1 MIKFEVGKTYATR
14 SICDHDCIYTIE
26 VIRRT
31 NKTLT
36 YQESN
41 NIKRVKIR
49 FTEDSEYIK
58 LGNYSMAPVFYANKK
73 SIEEK
78 KKSVS
83 NVENKIIVEKYFVI
97 SRYYNSGKTIAFIE
111 MNSTK
116 YKTEYIRNFD
126 QYVDEFS
133 TLEEA
138 EECLQECL
146 SA

>member
-1 MIKFEVGKTYATR
+1 MIKFEVGKTYFAK
-14 SICDHDCIYTIE
+14 SVCDHDCIYTIE
-26 VIRRT
+26 VIKRTDKTITYKEDDTVRRA
-31 NKTLT
+31 
-36 YQESN
+36 
-41 NIKRVKIR
+41 KIR
-49 FTEDSEYIK
+49 FNDDNNCEYIRV
-58 LGNYSMAPVFYANKK
+58 GNHSMAPNFSA
-73 SIEEK
+73 
-78 KKSVS
+78 
-83 NVENKIIVEKYFVI
+83 ENMVLEDKEIISTIEKYFVI
-97 SRYYNSGKTIAFIE
+97 SRYYDNGKTIAFIE

>member
-26 VIRRT
+26 VIKRTDKTITYKEYDTVRRA
-31 NKTLT
+31 
-36 YQESN
+36 
-41 NIKRVKIR
+41 KIR
-49 FTEDSEYIK
+49 FNDDYEYIRV
-58 LGNYSMAPVFYANKK
+58 GNYSMAPNFSAKNFTEYK
-73 SIEEK
+73 
-78 KKSVS
+78 
-83 NVENKIIVEKYFVI
+83 ENESTIEKYFVI
-97 SRYYNSGKTIAFIE
+97 SRYYDNGKTIAFIE

>member
-14 SICDHDCIYTIE
+14 SVCDHDCMFTIG
-26 VIRRT
+26 V
-31 NKTLT
+31 
-36 YQESN
+36 
-41 NIKRVKIR
+41 IKRTDKTITYKEDDTVRRAKIR
-49 FTEDSEYIK
+49 FSDDYEYIRV
-58 LGNYSMAPVFYANKK
+58 GNYSMAPNFSAKGLV
-73 SIEEK
+73 IEDKENE
-78 KKSVS
+78 S
-83 NVENKIIVEKYFVI
+83 NTEKYFVI
-97 SRYYNSGKTIAFIE
+97 SRYYDNGKTIAFIE

>member
-14 SICDHDCIYTIE
+14 SVCDHDCIYTIQ
-26 VIRRT
+26 V
-31 NKTLT
+31 
-36 YQESN
+36 
-41 NIKRVKIR
+41 IKRTDKTITYKEEDTVRRAKIR
-49 FTEDSEYIK
+49 FNNVCEYIRI
-58 LGNYSMAPVFYANKK
+58 GNYSMAPNFSAENIVLEDKEN
-73 SIEEK
+73 
-78 KKSVS
+78 VS
-83 NVENKIIVEKYFVI
+83 TTEKYFVI
-97 SRYYNSGKTIAFIE
+97 SRYYDTGKTVAFIE
-111 MNSTK
+111 TTSTK

>member
-1 MIKFEVGKTYATR
+1 MIKFEIGKTYATR
-14 SICDHDCIYTIE
+14 SVCDHDCMFTIE
-26 VIRRT
+26 VIKRTDKTITYKEDDTVRRA
-31 NKTLT
+31 
-36 YQESN
+36 
-41 NIKRVKIR
+41 KIR
-49 FTEDSEYIK
+49 FSDDYEYIRV
-58 LGNYSMAPVFYANKK
+58 GNYSMAPNFSAKGLV
-73 SIEEK
+73 IEDKENE
-78 KKSVS
+78 S
-83 NVENKIIVEKYFVI
+83 NTEKYFVI
-97 SRYYNSGKTIAFIE
+97 SRYYDNGKTIAFIE

>member
-26 VIRRT
+26 VIKRTDKTITYKEDDTIRRA
-31 NKTLT
+31 
-36 YQESN
+36 
-41 NIKRVKIR
+41 KIR
-49 FTEDSEYIK
+49 FSDDYEYIRV
-58 LGNYSMAPVFYANKK
+58 GNYSMAPNFTAKGLV
-73 SIEEK
+73 IEDKENE
-78 KKSVS
+78 S
-83 NVENKIIVEKYFVI
+83 NAEKYFVI
-97 SRYYNSGKTIAFIE
+97 SRYYDNGKTIAFIE

-133 TLEEA
+133 TLDEA

>member
-14 SICDHDCIYTIE
+14 SVCDHDCMFTIE
-26 VIRRT
+26 VIKRTDKTITYKEDDTVRRA
-31 NKTLT
+31 
-36 YQESN
+36 
-41 NIKRVKIR
+41 KIR
-49 FTEDSEYIK
+49 FSDDYEYIRV
-58 LGNYSMAPVFYANKK
+58 GNYSMAPNFSAKGLV
-73 SIEEK
+73 IEDKENE
-78 KKSVS
+78 S
-83 NVENKIIVEKYFVI
+83 NTEKYFVI
-97 SRYYNSGKTIAFIE
+97 SRYYDNGKTIAFIE

>member
-1 MIKFEVGKTYATR
+1 MATNF
-14 SICDHDCIYTIE
+14 SAKGMVQNDKE
-26 VIRRT
+26 
-31 NKTLT
+31 N
-36 YQESN
+36 ES
-41 NIKRVKIR
+41 
-49 FTEDSEYIK
+49 TT
-58 LGNYSMAPVFYANKK
+58 
-73 SIEEK
+73 
-78 KKSVS
+78 
-83 NVENKIIVEKYFVI
+83 EKYFVI
-97 SRYYNSGKTIAFIE
+97 SRYYDNGKTIAFIE

>member
-26 VIRRT
+26 VIKRTDKTITYKEYDTVRRA
-31 NKTLT
+31 
-36 YQESN
+36 
-41 NIKRVKIR
+41 KIR
-49 FTEDSEYIK
+49 FNDDYEYIRV
-58 LGNYSMAPVFYANKK
+58 GNYSMAPNFSAKGLV
-73 SIEEK
+73 IEDKENE
-78 KKSVS
+78 S
-83 NVENKIIVEKYFVI
+83 NTEKYFVI
-97 SRYYNSGKTIAFIE
+97 SRYYDNGKTIAFIE

>member
-26 VIRRT
+26 VIKRTDKTITYKEYDTVRRA
-31 NKTLT
+31 
-36 YQESN
+36 
-41 NIKRVKIR
+41 KIR
-49 FTEDSEYIK
+49 FNDDYEYIRV
-58 LGNYSMAPVFYANKK
+58 GNYSMAPNFSAKGLA
-73 SIEEK
+73 IEDKENE
-78 KKSVS
+78 S
-83 NVENKIIVEKYFVI
+83 NTEKYFVI
-97 SRYYNSGKTIAFIE
+97 SRYYDNGKTIAFIE
-111 MNSTK
+111 INSTK

>member
-14 SICDHDCIYTIE
+14 SVCDHDCMFTIE
-26 VIRRT
+26 VIKRTDKTITYKEDDTVRRA
-31 NKTLT
+31 
-36 YQESN
+36 
-41 NIKRVKIR
+41 KIR
-49 FTEDSEYIK
+49 FSDDYEYIRV
-58 LGNYSMAPVFYANKK
+58 GNYSMAPNFSAKGLV
-73 SIEEK
+73 IEDKENE
-78 KKSVS
+78 S
-83 NVENKIIVEKYFVI
+83 NTEKYFVI
-97 SRYYNSGKTIAFIE
+97 SRYYDNGKTIAFIE
-111 MNSTK
+111 INSTK

>member
-14 SICDHDCIYTIE
+14 SICDHGCIYTIE
-26 VIRRT
+26 VIKRTDKTVTYKEDDTVRRA
-31 NKTLT
+31 
-36 YQESN
+36 
-41 NIKRVKIR
+41 KIR
-49 FTEDSEYIK
+49 FIDDYEYIRV
-58 LGNYSMAPVFYANKK
+58 GNYSMAPNFSAKGLV
-73 SIEEK
+73 IEDKENE
-78 KKSVS
+78 S
-83 NVENKIIVEKYFVI
+83 NTEKYFVI
-97 SRYYNSGKTIAFIE
+97 SRYYDNGKTIAFIE

>member
-26 VIRRT
+26 VIKRTDKTITYKEDDTVRRA
-31 NKTLT
+31 
-36 YQESN
+36 
-41 NIKRVKIR
+41 KIR
-49 FTEDSEYIK
+49 FSDDYEYIRV
-58 LGNYSMAPVFYANKK
+58 GNYSMAPNFSAKGLV
-73 SIEEK
+73 IEDKENE
-78 KKSVS
+78 S
-83 NVENKIIVEKYFVI
+83 NTEKYFVI
-97 SRYYNSGKTIAFIE
+97 SRYYDNGKTIAFIE
-111 MNSTK
+111 INSTK

-126 QYVDEFS
+126 QCVDEFS

>member
-26 VIRRT
+26 VIKRTDKTITYKEDDTVRRA
-31 NKTLT
+31 
-36 YQESN
+36 
-41 NIKRVKIR
+41 KIR
-49 FTEDSEYIK
+49 FSDDYEYIRV
-58 LGNYSMAPVFYANKK
+58 GNYSMAPNFSAKGLV
-73 SIEEK
+73 IEDKENE
-78 KKSVS
+78 S
-83 NVENKIIVEKYFVI
+83 NTEKYFVI
-97 SRYYNSGKTIAFIE
+97 SRYYDNGKTIAFIE

>member
-26 VIRRT
+26 VIKRTDKTITYKEDDTVRRA
-31 NKTLT
+31 
-36 YQESN
+36 
-41 NIKRVKIR
+41 KIR
-49 FTEDSEYIK
+49 FSDDYEYIRV
-58 LGNYSMAPVFYANKK
+58 GNYSMAPNFSAKNLV
-73 SIEEK
+73 IEDKENE
-78 KKSVS
+78 S
-83 NVENKIIVEKYFVI
+83 NTEKYFVI
-97 SRYYNSGKTIAFIE
+97 SRYYDNGKTIAFIE

>member
-1 MIKFEVGKTYATR
+1 
-14 SICDHDCIYTIE
+14 
-26 VIRRT
+26 
-31 NKTLT
+31 
-36 YQESN
+36 
-41 NIKRVKIR
+41 
-49 FTEDSEYIK
+49 
-58 LGNYSMAPVFYANKK
+58 MAPNFSAKDLV
-73 SIEEK
+73 IEDKENI
-78 KKSVS
+78 S
-83 NVENKIIVEKYFVI
+83 NIEKYFVI
-97 SRYYNSGKTIAFIE
+97 SRYYYNGKTIAFIE

>member
-14 SICDHDCIYTIE
+14 SVCDHDCVFTLE
-26 VIRRT
+26 VIKRTDKTITYKEDDTVRRA
-31 NKTLT
+31 
-36 YQESN
+36 
-41 NIKRVKIR
+41 KIR
-49 FTEDSEYIK
+49 FNDDYEYIK
-58 LGNYSMAPVFYANKK
+58 VGNYSMAPNFSAKDLVTEDKEN
-73 SIEEK
+73 E
-78 KKSVS
+78 S
-83 NVENKIIVEKYFVI
+83 NTEKYFVI
-97 SRYYNSGKTIAFIE
+97 SRYYDNGKTIAFIE

>member
-26 VIRRT
+26 VIKRTDKTITYKEDDTVRRA
-31 NKTLT
+31 
-36 YQESN
+36 
-41 NIKRVKIR
+41 KIR
-49 FTEDSEYIK
+49 FNDDNNCEYIRI
-58 LGNYSMAPVFYANKK
+58 GNYSMSPNFSAKDLVTEYK
-73 SIEEK
+73 
-78 KKSVS
+78 
-83 NVENKIIVEKYFVI
+83 ENESTTEKYFVI
-97 SRYYNSGKTIAFIE
+97 SRYYDNGKTIAFIE

>member
-1 MIKFEVGKTYATR
+1 MSPNFSAENMVLEDKEII
-14 SICDHDCIYTIE
+14 SII
-26 VIRRT
+26 
-31 NKTLT
+31 
-36 YQESN
+36 
-41 NIKRVKIR
+41 
-49 FTEDSEYIK
+49 
-58 LGNYSMAPVFYANKK
+58 
-73 SIEEK
+73 
-78 KKSVS
+78 
-83 NVENKIIVEKYFVI
+83 EKYFVI
-97 SRYYNSGKTIAFIE
+97 SRYYDNGKTIAFIE

>member
-26 VIRRT
+26 VIKRTDKTITYKEDDSVRRA
-31 NKTLT
+31 
-36 YQESN
+36 
-41 NIKRVKIR
+41 KIR
-49 FTEDSEYIK
+49 FSDDYEYIRV
-58 LGNYSMAPVFYANKK
+58 GNYSMAPNF
-73 SIEEK
+73 
-78 KKSVS
+78 
-83 NVENKIIVEKYFVI
+83 NVENMVLEDKEIVSTPQKYVLI
-97 SRYYNSGKTIAFIE
+97 SRYYDNGKTIAFIE

-133 TLEEA
+133 TLEET

>member
-1 MIKFEVGKTYATR
+1 MSPNFSAENMVLEDKEII
-14 SICDHDCIYTIE
+14 STI
-26 VIRRT
+26 
-31 NKTLT
+31 
-36 YQESN
+36 
-41 NIKRVKIR
+41 
-49 FTEDSEYIK
+49 
-58 LGNYSMAPVFYANKK
+58 
-73 SIEEK
+73 
-78 KKSVS
+78 
-83 NVENKIIVEKYFVI
+83 EKYFVI
-97 SRYYNSGKTIAFIE
+97 SRYYDNGKTIAFIE

>member
-1 MIKFEVGKTYATR
+1 MIKFEVGKTYFAK
-14 SICDHDCIYTIE
+14 SVCDHNCVYTIE
-26 VIRRT
+26 VIKRTDKTITYKEDDTVRRA
-31 NKTLT
+31 
-36 YQESN
+36 
-41 NIKRVKIR
+41 KIR
-49 FTEDSEYIK
+49 FSDDYEYIRV
-58 LGNYSMAPVFYANKK
+58 GNYSMSPNFSAKDLVAGDKEN
-73 SIEEK
+73 
-78 KKSVS
+78 VS
-83 NVENKIIVEKYFVI
+83 TTEKYFVI
-97 SRYYNSGKTIAFIE
+97 SRYYDNGKTIAFIE

>member
-14 SICDHDCIYTIE
+14 SVCDHDCMFTIE
-26 VIRRT
+26 VIKITDKTITYKEDDTVRRA
-31 NKTLT
+31 
-36 YQESN
+36 
-41 NIKRVKIR
+41 KIR
-49 FTEDSEYIK
+49 FSDDYEYIRV
-58 LGNYSMAPVFYANKK
+58 GNYSMAPNFSAKNLV
-73 SIEEK
+73 IEDKENE
-78 KKSVS
+78 S
-83 NVENKIIVEKYFVI
+83 NTEKYFVI
-97 SRYYNSGKTIAFIE
+97 SRYYDNGKTIAFIE

>member
-14 SICDHDCIYTIE
+14 SICDHNCIYTIE
-26 VIRRT
+26 VIKRTDKTITYKEDDTVRRA
-31 NKTLT
+31 
-36 YQESN
+36 
-41 NIKRVKIR
+41 KIR
-49 FTEDSEYIK
+49 FNDDYEYIRV
-58 LGNYSMAPVFYANKK
+58 GNYSMATNFSAKGMVQNDK
-73 SIEEK
+73 
-78 KKSVS
+78 
-83 NVENKIIVEKYFVI
+83 ENESTTEKYFVI
-97 SRYYNSGKTIAFIE
+97 SRYYDNGKTIAFIE

>member
-1 MIKFEVGKTYATR
+1 MIKFEIGKTYTTR
-14 SICDHDCIYTIE
+14 SVCDHDCVFTIE
-26 VIRRT
+26 VIKRTDKTITYKEDDTVRRA
-31 NKTLT
+31 
-36 YQESN
+36 
-41 NIKRVKIR
+41 KIR
-49 FTEDSEYIK
+49 FNNDCEYIRI
-58 LGNYSMAPVFYANKK
+58 GNYSMAPNFSAKDLV
-73 SIEEK
+73 IEDKENI
-78 KKSVS
+78 S
-83 NVENKIIVEKYFVI
+83 NIEKYFVI
-97 SRYYNSGKTIAFIE
+97 SRYYDNGKTIAFIE

>member
-14 SICDHDCIYTIE
+14 GVCDHDCMFTIE
-26 VIRRT
+26 VIKRT
-31 NKTLT
+31 DKTLT
-36 YQESN
+36 Y
-41 NIKRVKIR
+41 KDDDTVRRAKIR
-49 FTEDSEYIK
+49 FNDDYEYIRV
-58 LGNYSMAPVFYANKK
+58 GNYSMAPNFSAKDLV
-73 SIEEK
+73 IEDKENE
-78 KKSVS
+78 S
-83 NVENKIIVEKYFVI
+83 NTEKYFVI
-97 SRYYNSGKTIAFIE
+97 SRYYDNGKTIAFIE